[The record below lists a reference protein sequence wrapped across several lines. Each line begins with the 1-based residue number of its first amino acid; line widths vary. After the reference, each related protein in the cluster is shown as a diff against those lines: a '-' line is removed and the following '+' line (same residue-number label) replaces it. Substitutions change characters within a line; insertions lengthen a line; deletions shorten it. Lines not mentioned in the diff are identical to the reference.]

1 MRILAIVKR
10 IIKQLLRDRRT
21 LALLFFAPLIIL
33 TLMYFFFN
41 GETEELVL
49 GTVNVDVWFTAAL
62 EESGVHVIPYE
73 EANRKTVIDD
83 QLDGLLLVSNGE
95 MSLVLLNEEPSA
107 SKALSAQIRTA
118 AMRLAAEPEG
128 RPQEI
133 AAQYIYGS
141 EDTAFFDILSPV
153 LIGFFVFFFVFLI
166 SGIGLLK
173 ERTSGTLERLMATP
187 IRKGELLAAYLVGFG
202 LFAVV
207 QTIIVVAFSILVL
220 DVVVAG
226 SVWHVILINL
236 ALALVALSLGILLS
250 TFAATEFQMVQF
262 IPLVVVPQIFFAG
275 IFPVEG
281 LADWLQAIA
290 KAMPIYY
297 AAEALKAVMYKGLG
311 FDAIK
316 GELAALLAFAA
327 VFITLNLLVLK
338 SHRPL

>member
-10 IIKQLLRDRRT
+10 IIKQLLRDPRT

-41 GETEELVL
+41 GDSEELVL
-49 GTVNVDVWFTAAL
+49 GTVNVDVWLTGVL
-62 EESGVHVIPYE
+62 EDNGVHVIPFE
-73 EANRKTVIDD
+73 QAGRQTVIEED
-83 QLDGLLLVSNGE
+83 LDGLLTISEGKMKLI
-95 MSLVLLNEEPSA
+95 LLNAEPAA
-107 SKALSAQIRTA
+107 SKALSAQVKTA
-118 AMRLAAEPEG
+118 ALRLATEPTKL
-128 RPQEI
+128 PQEI
-133 AAQYIYGS
+133 DTQYVYGKS
-141 EDTAFFDILSPV
+141 DTTFFDVLSPV

-187 IRKGELLAAYLVGFG
+187 IRKGELLAAYLTGFG
-202 LFAVV
+202 FFALM
-207 QTIIVVAFSILVL
+207 QTIIVVTFSIFVL

-226 SVWHVILINL
+226 SVWHVLLINL

-275 IFPVEG
+275 IFPIDG
-281 LADWLQAIA
+281 LAEWLQMIA
-290 KAMPIYY
+290 RVMPIYY
-297 AAEALKAVMYKGLG
+297 AAEALKAVMYQGQG
-311 FDAIK
+311 FETIK
-316 GELAALLAFAA
+316 GDVAALFVFAA

-338 SHRPL
+338 SHRTL

>member
-10 IIKQLLRDRRT
+10 IIKQLLRDPRT

-41 GETEELVL
+41 SDSEELIL

-73 EANRKTVIDD
+73 QASSQTVIDEK
-83 QLDGLLLVSNGE
+83 LDGLLTVADGE
-95 MSLVLLNEEPSA
+95 LTLILLNEEPAA
-107 SKALSAQIRTA
+107 SKALSAQVATA
-118 AMRLAAEPEG
+118 AMRLAIEPAK
-128 RPQEI
+128 PSQEFDT
-133 AAQYIYGS
+133 QYIYGKT
-141 EDTAFFDILSPV
+141 DTTFFDVLSPV

-187 IRKGELLAAYLVGFG
+187 IRKGELLTAYLAGFG
-202 LFAVV
+202 LFALI
-207 QTIIVVAFSILVL
+207 QTIIVVTFSILVL
-220 DVVVAG
+220 DVVIIG
-226 SVWHVILINL
+226 SVWHVLLINL

-275 IFPVEG
+275 IFPIDG
-281 LADWLQAIA
+281 LAEWLQIIA
-290 KAMPIYY
+290 KVMPIYY
-297 AAEALKAVMYKGLG
+297 AAEALKAVMYQGQG
-311 FDAIK
+311 FEAIK
-316 GELAALLAFAA
+316 GDLAALLVFAI

-338 SHRPL
+338 SHRTL